1 MVNSLSSAMIL
12 WYKTKREPEMIANTL
27 WTNPKSSS
35 SKTLSPQRVSY
46 HLIKL
51 AELLHTQDLETS
63 HAVRE
68 DEETRY
74 VLPSSQEWRTKAQ
87 KCLPTGHVGHE
98 KSWWYTMHRSPK
110 FVTCTLNLLSWSR
123 GSEVSWSFGD
133 LLIFCPSCRDSLL
146 VTVTSMNNNMEQ
158 FSQAHSFIACLY
170 GEKKSR
176 YQKNIFHSSAFIPKS
191 RKSPFIRGE
200 VQKQLSKVEAT
211 TVTTAHTQTEGT
223 FHCTNPTNPPRNKLT
238 CKRIWNATYF
248 SEIIIHFSIDRV

>member
-1 MVNSLSSAMIL
+1 M
-12 WYKTKREPEMIANTL
+12 
-27 WTNPKSSS
+27 
-35 SKTLSPQRVSY
+35 
-46 HLIKL
+46 IKL

-74 VLPSSQEWRTKAQ
+74 VLTTVVARVENKGTEGSASRPCGAW
-87 KCLPTGHVGHE
+87 

-110 FVTCTLNLLSWSR
+110 LLTCTLNLLSWSR
-123 GSEVSWSFGD
+123 GCEVSSSFDG

-158 FSQAHSFIACLY
+158 FSESHSFIACLY

-176 YQKNIFHSSAFIPKS
+176 CQKNIFHSFAFIPKS
-191 RKSPFIRGE
+191 QKSPFIRGE
-200 VQKQLSKVEAT
+200 AQKQLSKVEAT

-223 FHCTNPTNPPRNKLT
+223 FHCTNPTNPPRNK
-238 CKRIWNATYF
+238 
-248 SEIIIHFSIDRV
+248 